1 MSGLLNS
8 SKNLPEWGSRKWLSD
23 HENRRS
29 DVGDFDTLDKKI
41 GQRFGR
47 GNIDLN
53 TRKVFTKDIKKGY
66 SSLES
71 ISVNFGRN
79 EILIPTVSAD
89 GKLMSEDEAI
99 TEYKK
104 TGKHLGEFSTPE
116 EASKYAIDLERR
128 QNSFYETTYEGR
140 RLLEQSLK

>member
-1 MSGLLNS
+1 
-8 SKNLPEWGSRKWLSD
+8 
-23 HENRRS
+23 
-29 DVGDFDTLDKKI
+29 
-41 GQRFGR
+41 
-47 GNIDLN
+47 
-53 TRKVFTKDIKKGY
+53 
-66 SSLES
+66 
-71 ISVNFGRN
+71 
-79 EILIPTVSAD
+79 
-89 GKLMSEDEAI
+89 MSEDEAI